1 MDPAFLA
8 VLLLLLSMVLLFAE
22 VLIPSGGLLFFGS
35 MVALGCAVWSAWT
48 AWWTTNPVMFWSFVM
63 GSLVLLPAS
72 VAAAIQVWPHTP
84 MGKQMEPPTI
94 EEVTPYVAEQ
104 QRLNRLVGQIGET
117 VTPLNPAGIVLL
129 AGERVHCF
137 SEGLVVDRGTKVRV
151 LAVQGN
157 RLLVRPHNPKEPSGE
172 TPVMTTANPTAPKS
186 APWLLDEAESDL
198 DMPAGPTQHPA

>member
-1 MDPAFLA
+1 MDPWFLA

-35 MVALGCAVWSAWT
+35 MVALGCAVWSAWS
-48 AWWTTNPVMFWSFVM
+48 AWWYANPIMFWSFVM

-84 MGKQMEPPTI
+84 MGKLMEPPTA

-104 QRLNRLVGQIGET
+104 QRLGRLIGQVGET
-117 VTPLNPAGIVLL
+117 QTPLNPAGIVLI

-137 SEGLVVDRGTKVRV
+137 SEGLVIDSGTKVRV

-157 RLLVRPHNPKEPSGE
+157 RLLVRQHTGKEPSGE
-172 TPVMTTANPTAPKS
+172 IPANTDLAATNPPAAS
-186 APWLLDEAESDL
+186 AKIWLLDDEESDL
-198 DMPAGPTQHPA
+198 DLPSKPV

>member
-1 MDPAFLA
+1 MDPWFLA

-48 AWWTTNPVMFWSFVM
+48 AWWYTNPIMFWSFVM

-84 MGKQMEPPTI
+84 MGKMMEPPTA
-94 EEVTPYVAEQ
+94 EEVTPYVEEQ
-104 QRLNRLVGQIGET
+104 LRLSQLIGQIGET
-117 VTPLNPAGIVLL
+117 VTPLNPAGMVLIS
-129 AGERVHCF
+129 GERVHCF
-137 SEGLVVDRGTKVRV
+137 SEGLVVDRGTRVRV

-157 RLLVRPHNPKEPSGE
+157 RLLVRPHVAKEPSAE
-172 TPVMTTANPTAPKS
+172 IPLTDSQALNKSPVAPPKI
-186 APWLLDEAESDL
+186 WLLDEEASDL
-198 DMPAGPTQHPA
+198 DMPSGQV

>member
-1 MDPAFLA
+1 
-8 VLLLLLSMVLLFAE
+8 MVLLFAE

-48 AWWTTNPVMFWSFVM
+48 AWWYTNPIIFWSFVM

-84 MGKQMEPPTI
+84 MGKQMEPPTA

-104 QRLNRLVGQIGET
+104 QRLGRLIGQIGET
-117 VTPLNPAGIVLL
+117 VTPLNPAGIVLI

-137 SEGLVVDRGTKVRV
+137 SEGLVIDRGTRVRV

-157 RLLVRPHNPKEPSGE
+157 RLLVRQSKGVESSGE
-172 TPVMTTANPTAPKS
+172 IPTSPDQAAANPPPASSKI
-186 APWLLDEAESDL
+186 WLLDAEESDL
-198 DMPAGPTQHPA
+198 DLPSNPA

>member
-1 MDPAFLA
+1 MDPWFLA

-48 AWWTTNPVMFWSFVM
+48 AWWVTNPVMFWSFVA

-104 QRLNRLVGQIGET
+104 QRLNRLVGQVGET
-117 VTPLNPAGIVLL
+117 VTPLNPAGMVLL

-137 SEGLVVDRGTKVRV
+137 SEGLVVDRGTKVKV

-157 RLLVRPHNPKEPSGE
+157 RLLVRPSNPKEPSGE
-172 TPVMTTANPTAPKS
+172 TPVMTTGKPDSDASAKS
-186 APWLLDEAESDL
+186 WLLDEESDL
-198 DMPAGPTQHPA
+198 DMPSGPV